1 MGEVLRVFR
10 TLKFFTELQLCC
22 SEQQGQGRAR
32 QVKAG
37 QGRSVRESV
46 SFMHLRRLMLDCV
59 LGFLAMKKL
68 CNMRCGQQYVLY
80 GCNAA

>member
-37 QGRSVRESV
+37 QSESL
-46 SFMHLRRLMLDCV
+46 SPSCIS
-59 LGFLAMKKL
+59 GA
-68 CNMRCGQQYVLY
+68 
-80 GCNAA
+80 

>member
-1 MGEVLRVFR
+1 
-10 TLKFFTELQLCC
+10 
-22 SEQQGQGRAR
+22 
-32 QVKAG
+32 
-37 QGRSVRESV
+37 
-46 SFMHLRRLMLDCV
+46 MLDCV